1 MLSLAGCAVAQGSPP
16 TVSDD
21 LLARARALGRV
32 PVIVTLRVPDAGA
45 VESVKRAVLA
55 DIAQTD
61 HRVVRE
67 LGRLPQLVL
76 DASEETLRVL
86 AGSPHVLRVDE
97 SVPRRPQ

>member
-1 MLSLAGCAVAQGSPP
+1 MAGCAVAQGSPP

-32 PVIVTLRVPDAGA
+32 PVIVTLRVPDAAPAGA
-45 VESVKRAVLA
+45 VDSVKRAVLA
-55 DIAQTD
+55 DIAQTP

>member
-1 MLSLAGCAVAQGSPP
+1 MAGCAVAQGSPP
-16 TVSDD
+16 TVSDG
-21 LLARARALGRV
+21 LFARARALGRV
-32 PVIVTLRVPDAGA
+32 PVIVTLRAPDAASGGA
-45 VESVKRAVLA
+45 VDSVKRAVLA